1 MTTLLDT
8 LSSRLQGEN
17 LTQIS
22 RQLGADEQ
30 TTSRAISMALPVLLG
45 GLAQE
50 AQTPSGAQSLDR
62 ALAEDHDG
70 SLLDNVS
77 ALFGPAASG
86 AADVATPRMLNG
98 AGILEHVLGRKREPV
113 QQGIGQATGLNTQQ
127 VGRLL
132 MMLAPLVMAYLG
144 RRKRAEGVTAN
155 DLGPTLQQER
165 QEVERRAPGLGG
177 ILGQIFGGAGG
188 GGENRPGIGDD
199 LARMAPDIL
208 GQMFGRR

>member
-1 MTTLLDT
+1 MATLLDT
-8 LSSRLQGEN
+8 LSSRLQGDT

-22 RQLGADEQ
+22 RQLGADEAA
-30 TTSRAISMALPVLLG
+30 TSRAISMALPVLLG
-45 GLAQE
+45 GLARE
-50 AQTPSGAQSLDR
+50 AETPSGAQSLDR

-77 ALFGPAASG
+77 PLFGPGVTG
-86 AADVATPRMLNG
+86 AADVATPRALNG

-113 QQGIGQATGLNTQQ
+113 QEGIGQATGLNTQQ

-144 RRKRAEGVTAN
+144 RRKRTEGVTAN

-177 ILGQIFGGAGG
+177 ILGQIFGSG

>member
-1 MTTLLDT
+1 MSTILDD
-8 LSSRLQGEN
+8 LSAQRQGN
-17 LTQIS
+17 TLTQMS
-22 RQLGADEQ
+22 RQRGADETATAQ
-30 TTSRAISMALPVLLG
+30 AISMALPMLIG
-45 GLAQE
+45 GLARE
-50 AQTPSGAQSLDR
+50 AETPQGAQSLDR

-77 ALFGPAASG
+77 PLFGAGSMG
-86 AADVATPRMLNG
+86 AADVATPRALNG

-155 DLGPTLQQER
+155 DLGPTLQRER

-177 ILGQIFGGAGG
+177 ILGQIFGGG
-188 GGENRPGIGDD
+188 
-199 LARMAPDIL
+199 
-208 GQMFGRR
+208 

>member
-17 LTQIS
+17 LTQLS
-22 RQLGADEQ
+22 RQLGADER
-30 TTSRAISMALPVLLG
+30 TTSKAISMALPVLLG

-77 ALFGPAASG
+77 ALFGAGAIG
-86 AADVATPRMLNG
+86 AADVATPRALNG
-98 AGILEHVLGRKREPV
+98 AGILEHVLGGKREPV
-113 QQGIGQATGLNTQQ
+113 QKGIGQATGLNTQQ

-144 RRKRAEGVTAN
+144 RRKRETGVTAN
-155 DLGPTLQQER
+155 DLGPTLQRER

-177 ILGQIFGGAGG
+177 ILGQIFGGS

-199 LARMAPDIL
+199 LARIAPDIL
-208 GQMFGRR
+208 GQMFGKR

>member
-1 MTTLLDT
+1 MTTMLDA

-22 RQLGADEQ
+22 RQVGADEE
-30 TTSRAISMALPVLLG
+30 TTSKAISMALPVLLG
-45 GLAQE
+45 GLARE
-50 AQTPSGAQSLDR
+50 AETPQGAQSLDR

-70 SLLDNVS
+70 TLLDNVS
-77 ALFGPAASG
+77 TLFGAGTIG
-86 AADVATPRMLNG
+86 AADVATPRALNG

-113 QQGIGQATGLNTQQ
+113 QQGIGQATGLDTQQ

-144 RRKRAEGVTAN
+144 RRKRESGATAN

-177 ILGQIFGGAGG
+177 ILGQIFGGGG
-188 GGENRPGIGDD
+188 AENRPGIGDD
-199 LARMAPDIL
+199 LARVAPEIL